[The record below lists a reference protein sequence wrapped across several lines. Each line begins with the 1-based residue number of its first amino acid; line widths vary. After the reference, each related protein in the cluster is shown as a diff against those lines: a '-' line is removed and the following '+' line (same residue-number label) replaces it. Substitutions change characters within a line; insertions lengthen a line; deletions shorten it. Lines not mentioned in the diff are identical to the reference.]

1 MITKIYN
8 DNPNQREVRRVADL
22 LQQGGI
28 VVLPTDT
35 LYAFACSMEFKRSVE
50 TIAQL
55 KGFSLKKAKYSML
68 CSSLSMA
75 SEYVRPMSKDLFSL
89 LKQCLPGPYTF
100 VMDANTNVPRNYLNP
115 NKTIGVRVP
124 SNTILQ
130 AVVEA
135 VGCPLIGTSV
145 RRVDEEIE
153 SEYLTDPELIHD
165 SWGSRVDL
173 VVDGGLGEDLPSTVV
188 NCAGGEMEVIRYGK
202 DKIKRESRRCGNGQ
216 KGLEC
221 AGRLLPLPS
230 GNDRGCRLRYCVCSG
245 C

>member
-124 SNTILQ
+124 SNAILQ

-202 DKIKRESRRCGNGQ
+202 GEID
-216 KGLEC
+216 L
-221 AGRLLPLPS
+221 
-230 GNDRGCRLRYCVCSG
+230 
-245 C
+245 

>member
-75 SEYVRPMSKDLFSL
+75 SEYVRPMSKDFFSL

-135 VGCPLIGTSV
+135 VGCPLIGTSL

-202 DKIKRESRRCGNGQ
+202 GEID
-216 KGLEC
+216 L
-221 AGRLLPLPS
+221 
-230 GNDRGCRLRYCVCSG
+230 
-245 C
+245 

>member
-89 LKQCLPGPYTF
+89 LKQCL
-100 VMDANTNVPRNYLNP
+100 
-115 NKTIGVRVP
+115 
-124 SNTILQ
+124 
-130 AVVEA
+130 
-135 VGCPLIGTSV
+135 
-145 RRVDEEIE
+145 IE
-153 SEYLTDPELIHD
+153 RLSK
-165 SWGSRVDL
+165 
-173 VVDGGLGEDLPSTVV
+173 
-188 NCAGGEMEVIRYGK
+188 K
-202 DKIKRESRRCGNGQ
+202 D
-216 KGLEC
+216 
-221 AGRLLPLPS
+221 
-230 GNDRGCRLRYCVCSG
+230 
-245 C
+245 